1 MDENRQTGGKVWL
14 VGAGPG
20 DIGLLTLKGLHVLRE
35 ADVIVY
41 DHLVGRSLLTVIG
54 EHGRMINVGKEAG
67 HHPVAQERINQILVE
82 EAEKGQ
88 SVVRLKGGDPFL
100 FGRGGEELQV
110 LKDNGIPYEVVPGV
124 TSSLAVPAYQGIP
137 VTHREYASSVHI
149 ITGHKKKGGESDL
162 DYRALAQ
169 LKGTLVFLM
178 GVTALGDIRAGLLDA
193 GMSPDI
199 PAAVLQEGTTARQK
213 KVVAPLK
220 DLQREAKQAGIKPP
234 AIIVVGEVCRLCDQL
249 SWYEDLPLSG
259 MRILVTRPREHV
271 SETADKLRRKGAE
284 VLEVPAIATIPCME
298 HTEIQGI
305 LKRLKEYSWIVFTS
319 QAGVRIF
326 FDRMSENDVDVRT
339 LCGIHMAVIGEGT
352 RRALKERGIQAEL
365 MPEVYEGEALA
376 EVMIQQGIRG
386 KKILIPRAAK
396 GNQML
401 VPMLEGAGAYV
412 DDLPIYETVYRKCQG
427 IDLKD
432 ELAEGR
438 IDCVVFTS
446 ASTVD
451 GFAAVTK
458 GTDYRKVKA
467 ACIGRQTKERASQ
480 YGMQC
485 YVAEKATIDSL
496 VELTERIKA
505 DDKETQKIKRK

>member
-1 MDENRQTGGKVWL
+1 MDENRRTCGKVWL

-20 DIGLLTLKGLHVLRE
+20 DIGLLTLKGLQVLRD

-110 LKDNGIPYEVVPGV
+110 LRDRGIPYEVVPGV

-149 ITGHKKKGGESDL
+149 ITAHRKKGGETGL
-162 DYRALAQ
+162 DYHALAQ
-169 LKGTLVFLM
+169 LNGTLVFLM
-178 GVTALGDIRAGLLDA
+178 GVTALEDIQAGLLEA
-193 GMSPDI
+193 GMSPDM
-199 PAAVLQEGTTARQK
+199 PAAVLQEGTTARQRK
-213 KVVAPLK
+213 AAAPLK
-220 DLQREAKQAGIKPP
+220 EIEREAKQAGIEPP
-234 AIIVVGEVCRLCDQL
+234 AIIIVGEVCRLCGRL
-249 SWYEDLPLSG
+249 SWYEELPLSG

-271 SETADKLRRKGAE
+271 SETADRLRRKGAE
-284 VLEVPAIATIPCME
+284 VLEVPAIATVPYM
-298 HTEIQGI
+298 QQPGI
-305 LKRLKEYSWIVFTS
+305 RKALEQLEDYSWIVFTS
-319 QAGVRIF
+319 QVGVRIF
-326 FDRMSENDVDVRT
+326 FEEMAENDVDVRR
-339 LCGIHMAVIGEGT
+339 LSGVHLAVIGEGT
-352 RRALKERGIQAEL
+352 RKALRERGILADL

-376 EVMIQQGIRG
+376 EALIRQGIRG

-412 DDLPIYETVYRKCQG
+412 EDLPIYETVYRECQS
-427 IDLKD
+427 IDLK
-432 ELAEGR
+432 EEFAGGR

-451 GFAAVTK
+451 GFAAVT
-458 GTDYRKVKA
+458 GGIDYKKVKA
-467 ACIGRQTKERASQ
+467 ACIGRQTQERARQ

-496 VELTERIKA
+496 VELTERIKE
-505 DDKETQKIKRK
+505 DEKETQKIKRM